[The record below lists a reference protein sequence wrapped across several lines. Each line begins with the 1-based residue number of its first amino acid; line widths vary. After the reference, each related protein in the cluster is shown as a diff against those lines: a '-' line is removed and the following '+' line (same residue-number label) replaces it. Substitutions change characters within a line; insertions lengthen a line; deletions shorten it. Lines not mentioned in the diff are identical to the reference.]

1 MDNTNENNAVD
12 KDAER
17 MLAAVRQ
24 TVLITNMSL
33 AAALNTGFI
42 AQYESDQGICNMALK
57 PNNTAVVAT
66 TANIATLNVSGLTT
80 VAELDNLGDST
91 VGGTL
96 VRGLKIPRVKQSL
109 LAKCAMLGTACL
121 LSWSYKSVSSRMRAV
136 VSKLSNIREKYA
148 RQLAENFL
156 STHQKIKDK

>member
-33 AAALNTGFI
+33 AAALNNGFI

-66 TANIATLNVSGLTT
+66 TAATGLTIYQSNFFIKDESIGEQRYIYRFDSEEDSVT
-80 VAELDNLGDST
+80 VWT
-91 VGGTL
+91 
-96 VRGLKIPRVKQSL
+96 KINDQ
-109 LAKCAMLGTACL
+109 MYQ
-121 LSWSYKSVSSRMRAV
+121 WSRNEIKSVS
-136 VSKLSNIREKYA
+136 LE
-148 RQLAENFL
+148 
-156 STHQKIKDK
+156 

>member
-33 AAALNTGFI
+33 AAALNNGFI

-57 PNNTAVVAT
+57 PNNTAVVAI
-66 TANIATLNVSGLTT
+66 TAASGLTIYQSNFFIS
-80 VAELDNLGDST
+80 DNDEIGEHRYIYKFENEDNADEIWD
-91 VGGTL
+91 
-96 VRGLKIPRVKQSL
+96 KINDQ
-109 LAKCAMLGTACL
+109 MYQ
-121 LSWSYKSVSSRMRAV
+121 WSRNEIKSVS
-136 VSKLSNIREKYA
+136 LE
-148 RQLAENFL
+148 
-156 STHQKIKDK
+156 